1 MTRSDGPHVTLVAG
15 ADQAGLRL
23 DQFVTSMVPGC
34 SRNTAANWIKKQQ
47 VLVGGAVKKPGYR
60 VNAGDIVSVPPR
72 VPESIS
78 AIAGRP
84 ITPEPLALDLLYVDT
99 HIVVIN
105 KPPGMVVHPAAGN
118 LTGTIAHGLAFH
130 FPEIQNIGSEP
141 SRPGIVHRL
150 DKDTSGILV
159 AARTQAAW
167 TSLTR
172 QFQQR
177 TVEKTYNA
185 FVLGNPE
192 KDCGRITLPVFRHPG
207 DRKKMAA
214 AQNPDLPSRHA
225 ETRWLVVQRFAGA
238 SRLECQIR
246 TGRTH
251 QIRVHLAA
259 IGHPVI
265 GDAVYGCRRAGK
277 ACRSFPDL
285 KRIYHQ
291 SFRQMLHARHIVL
304 NHPQSGR
311 ILRMTAPL
319 PDDMLRLQKAMEKD
333 ISG

>member
-1 MTRSDGPHVTLVAG
+1 MTRSDGHITLVAG

-23 DQFVTSMVPGC
+23 DQFVTSLVPGC

-60 VNAGDIVSVPPR
+60 VNAGDVVSVPPR
-72 VPESIS
+72 VAEPLSSI
-78 AIAGRP
+78 ACRP
-84 ITPEPLALDLLYVDT
+84 LIPEPLDLDLLYVDA
-99 HIVVIN
+99 HIIVIN

-118 LTGTIAHGLAFH
+118 LTGTIAQGLAFQ

-150 DKDTSGILV
+150 DKDTSGVLV
-159 AARTQAAW
+159 AARTRMAW

-177 TVEKTYNA
+177 TVEKTYDA

-192 KDCGRITLPVFRHPG
+192 RDCGRITLPIFRHPW

-214 AQNPDLPSRHA
+214 AENPDLPSRQA
-225 ETRWLVVQRFAGA
+225 ETSWQVVQRFARA
-238 SRLECQIR
+238 AKLKCQIR

-277 ACRSFPDL
+277 ACRSFPGL
-285 KRIYHQ
+285 KKIYHQ
-291 SFRQMLHARHIVL
+291 SFRQMLHARHIAL
-304 NHPQSGR
+304 SHPQSGR
-311 ILRMTAPL
+311 TLRITAPL
-319 PDDMLRLQKAMEKD
+319 PDDMLRLQKAIEKD

>member
-1 MTRSDGPHVTLVAG
+1 MTRSDGHITLVVD
-15 ADQAGLRL
+15 ADHAGLRL
-23 DQFVTSMVPGC
+23 DQFVASLVPEC

-47 VLVGGAVKKPGYR
+47 VLVGSGFKKPGYR

-72 VPESIS
+72 VPEPIS
-78 AIAGRP
+78 AIACQP
-84 ITPEPLALDLLYVDT
+84 LIAEPLDLDLLYIDA
-99 HIVVIN
+99 HIIVIN

-118 LTGTIAHGLAFH
+118 LTGTIAQGLAFH

-150 DKDTSGILV
+150 DKDTSGVLI
-159 AARTQAAW
+159 AARTQGAW

-172 QFQQR
+172 QFRHR
-177 TVEKTYNA
+177 TVEKTYDA

-192 KDCGRITLPVFRHPG
+192 GDCGRITLPIFRHPV

-214 AQNPDLPSRHA
+214 AEDPDLPSRHA
-225 ETRWLVVQRFAGA
+225 ETTWRVVQRFARA
-238 SRLECQIR
+238 ARLECQIR

-277 ACRSFPDL
+277 ACRSIPDL

-304 NHPQSGR
+304 SHPQSGR
-311 ILRMTAPL
+311 ILRMTAPR

-333 ISG
+333 LSG

>member
-1 MTRSDGPHVTLVAG
+1 MTRSDGQITLVAG

-23 DQFVTSMVPGC
+23 DQFVASLVPGC

-47 VLVGGAVKKPGYR
+47 VLVGGAAKKPGYR
-60 VNAGDIVSVPPR
+60 VSAGDMVSVPTRAAEPIA
-72 VPESIS
+72 ST
-78 AIAGRP
+78 AGRP
-84 ITPEPLALDLLYVDT
+84 IVPEPLDLDLLYVDA
-99 HIVVIN
+99 HIIAIN
-105 KPPGMVVHPAAGN
+105 KPPGMVVHPAAGH
-118 LTGTIAHGLAFH
+118 LTGTIAHGLVFH

-150 DKDTSGILV
+150 DKDTSGVLV

-177 TVEKTYNA
+177 TVEKTYDA

-192 KDCGRITLPVFRHPG
+192 RDCGRITLPIFRHPG

-214 AQNPDLPSRHA
+214 AENPDLPSRHA
-225 ETRWLVVQRFAGA
+225 ETTWQVVGRFARA
-238 SRLECQIR
+238 ARLECQIR

-265 GDAVYGCRRAGK
+265 GDAVYGCRRARK

-285 KRIYHQ
+285 KKIYHQ
-291 SFRQMLHARHIVL
+291 SFRQMLHARHIAL

-311 ILRMTAPL
+311 VLRITAPL
-319 PDDMLRLQKAMEKD
+319 PDDMLWLQKAMEKD
-333 ISG
+333 LSD

>member
-1 MTRSDGPHVTLVAG
+1 MTRSDGHITLVAG

-23 DQFVTSMVPGC
+23 DQFVTSLVPGC
-34 SRNTAANWIKKQQ
+34 SRNIAANWIKNQQ
-47 VLVGGAVKKPGYR
+47 VLVGGAGKKPGYR
-60 VNAGDIVSVPPR
+60 VNPGDIVSVPSR
-72 VPESIS
+72 VPEPLSSI
-78 AIAGRP
+78 ACRPLIA
-84 ITPEPLALDLLYVDT
+84 EPLDLDLLYVDA

-118 LTGTIAHGLAFH
+118 LTGTIAQGLAFQ

-150 DKDTSGILV
+150 DKDTSGVLV
-159 AARTQAAW
+159 AARTRMAW

-177 TVEKTYNA
+177 TVEKTYDA

-192 KDCGRITLPVFRHPG
+192 RDCGRITLPIFRHPW

-214 AQNPDLPSRHA
+214 AENPDLPSRQA
-225 ETRWLVVQRFAGA
+225 ETNWQVVQRFARA
-238 SRLECQIR
+238 ARLKCQIR

-277 ACRSFPDL
+277 ACRNFPDL
-285 KRIYHQ
+285 KKIYHE
-291 SFRQMLHARHIVL
+291 SFRQMLHARHIAL
-304 NHPQSGR
+304 SHPQSGR
-311 ILRMTAPL
+311 TLRITAPL
-319 PDDMLRLQKAMEKD
+319 PDDMLRLQKAIEKD